1 MNRHG
6 KCPPRSREGRGD
18 LFLKPR
24 QSPRPLRLRG
34 ALLLLAWLG
43 AGAARAQEAPAVG
56 LPDDDGLRI
65 HVLEK
70 RPFTEAGRWE
80 RSFFPP
86 APVKP
91 KITLHARFSG
101 QPAHHIRD

>member
-24 QSPRPLRLRG
+24 KSPRPLRLRG

-56 LPDDDGLRI
+56 LPDDGVLRI

-80 RSFFPP
+80 GSCFRAAP
-86 APVKP
+86 ARPQV
-91 KITLHARFSG
+91 TVDAALSG
-101 QPAHHIRD
+101 VLA